1 MQDAITR
8 SCYREVQ
15 DLYHAWLQSNDAA
28 DNSLDQHSPND
39 KNLRAIAQLAVLKLR
54 AQHAVISLVDDKSQY
69 ILAQASNTLSPSHGS
84 ASASN
89 ELLSGFTSQP
99 LSEAFY
105 DPQFFADSTSHSGR
119 SFSHGPDHFVS
130 ADCRTDDRFKD
141 HAFVR
146 QEEGVR
152 SALGVPLISKSK
164 HKVGV
169 LLVLDRS
176 PRDGVEDT
184 DLLELK
190 NCAECV
196 VRHLELV
203 HSSIR
208 ATKETNILRGI
219 AKCFPNQYQP
229 SEDNSQHGKSEASAR
244 SKSDIDG
251 CTIEFEDEGHADLG
265 SSPKSI
271 ETSIQ
276 AACDSVAG
284 MLRDRSMADGAVIF
298 GPPAVANLMV
308 LNDHMSPN
316 EADERCGRKPSSS
329 LLASSLRDG
338 VVCSAIKDRRAPP
351 VCILSRLASV
361 YPLGMVFS
369 ISKDGVK
376 EQAPTSNEQRPLSS
390 ATVEETEKALTMLRT
405 DVLDNLADAQ
415 TLMYLP
421 VYDQDNRGLLA
432 SCFMWSQDDGLYA
445 GNDHREISDYHVLGS
460 FLSHNIAQLR
470 MQNKDA
476 EQRKFV
482 SNFSH
487 ELRTPINGILG
498 SAQFLQDTV
507 SDDYQNELLQSI
519 VVSSNTLLDTVS
531 HLSIF
536 FNSILLTHVTSY
548 LTGSGSFRRHGCPI

>member
-28 DNSLDQHSPND
+28 DNSLTQHSPND

-54 AQHAVISLVDDKSQY
+54 AQHAVISLVDGKSQY
-69 ILAQASNTLSPSHGS
+69 ILAQASNILSPSHGS

-89 ELLSGFTSQP
+89 ELLSGVTSQP

-105 DPQFFADSTSHSGR
+105 DQQIFANSTSHFER
-119 SFSHGPDHFVS
+119 SCLQEPNHFVS
-130 ADCRTDDRFKD
+130 TDCRADDRFKD
-141 HAFVR
+141 HAFVK
-146 QEEGVR
+146 QERGAR
-152 SALGVPLISKSK
+152 FALGMPLISNNK
-164 HKVGV
+164 HRIGV
-169 LLVLDRS
+169 LLVLDGS
-176 PRDGVEDT
+176 PRDGIEDT

-190 NCAECV
+190 DCAQCV

-203 HSSIR
+203 HSSVR

-219 AKCFPNQYQP
+219 AECFPNQYHP
-229 SEDNSQHGKSEASAR
+229 SEDKSQYGKSEESTR

-265 SSPKSI
+265 SSAKSV

-284 MLRDRSMADGAVIF
+284 MLRDRSMADGAVVF

-369 ISKDGVK
+369 ISRR
-376 EQAPTSNEQRPLSS
+376 ATS
-390 ATVEETEKALTMLRT
+390 
-405 DVLDNLADAQ
+405 
-415 TLMYLP
+415 
-421 VYDQDNRGLLA
+421 
-432 SCFMWSQDDGLYA
+432 
-445 GNDHREISDYHVLGS
+445 SD
-460 FLSHNIAQLR
+460 
-470 MQNKDA
+470 
-476 EQRKFV
+476 
-482 SNFSH
+482 
-487 ELRTPINGILG
+487 P
-498 SAQFLQDTV
+498 
-507 SDDYQNELLQSI
+507 
-519 VVSSNTLLDTVS
+519 
-531 HLSIF
+531 
-536 FNSILLTHVTSY
+536 
-548 LTGSGSFRRHGCPI
+548 

>member
-196 VRHLELV
+196 VRHLCTL
-203 HSSIR
+203 
-208 ATKETNILRGI
+208 
-219 AKCFPNQYQP
+219 P
-229 SEDNSQHGKSEASAR
+229 SEPQKRPTFCAALPNAFQTSTSHRKTIPNTERARHLHGRKAISMGALSSLKMRVMPISVAARNR
-244 SKSDIDG
+244 SKLPS
-251 CTIEFEDEGHADLG
+251 
-265 SSPKSI
+265 K
-271 ETSIQ
+271 Q
-276 AACDSVAG
+276 
-284 MLRDRSMADGAVIF
+284 RVI
-298 GPPAVANLMV
+298 V
-308 LNDHMSPN
+308 
-316 EADERCGRKPSSS
+316 
-329 LLASSLRDG
+329 
-338 VVCSAIKDRRAPP
+338 
-351 VCILSRLASV
+351 
-361 YPLGMVFS
+361 
-369 ISKDGVK
+369 
-376 EQAPTSNEQRPLSS
+376 
-390 ATVEETEKALTMLRT
+390 
-405 DVLDNLADAQ
+405 
-415 TLMYLP
+415 
-421 VYDQDNRGLLA
+421 
-432 SCFMWSQDDGLYA
+432 
-445 GNDHREISDYHVLGS
+445 
-460 FLSHNIAQLR
+460 
-470 MQNKDA
+470 
-476 EQRKFV
+476 
-482 SNFSH
+482 
-487 ELRTPINGILG
+487 
-498 SAQFLQDTV
+498 
-507 SDDYQNELLQSI
+507 
-519 VVSSNTLLDTVS
+519 
-531 HLSIF
+531 
-536 FNSILLTHVTSY
+536 
-548 LTGSGSFRRHGCPI
+548 